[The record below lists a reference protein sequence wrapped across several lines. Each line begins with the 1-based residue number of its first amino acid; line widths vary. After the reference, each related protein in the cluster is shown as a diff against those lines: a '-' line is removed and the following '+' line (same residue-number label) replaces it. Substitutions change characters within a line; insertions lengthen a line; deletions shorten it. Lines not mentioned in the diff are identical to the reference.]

1 MPATD
6 WNLDGKRVAILATH
20 GFEQS
25 ELEEPKRALEEAGA
39 KVDVVAPEGGEIRG
53 WRGDDWGDPVAVD
66 CTLAECSAK
75 DYDGL
80 VLPGGV
86 INPDLLRVEPAALDL
101 IRAFESAGKT
111 VAAICHAPWLLA
123 EADLLRERKA
133 TSYHSIKTDVVNAG
147 AEWVDEPA
155 VTDKKVVTSRN
166 PDDLEA
172 FCDAAIRQIAERPDK
187 ILSA

>member
-1 MPATD
+1 MPASN
-6 WNLDGKRVAILATH
+6 WNLNDKQVAILATH

-25 ELEEPKRALEEAGA
+25 ELEEPKRALEKAGA
-39 KVDVVAPEGGEIRG
+39 KVEVVSPASGEIHG
-53 WRGDDWGDPVAVD
+53 WRGDNWGEPVTVD
-66 CTLAECSAK
+66 RALAEAEAE

-86 INPDLLRVEPAALDL
+86 INPDLLRVQPEALDL

-123 EADLLRERKA
+123 EAGLLRDRKA
-133 TSYHSIKTDVVNAG
+133 TSYHSIKTDVINAG
-147 AEWVDEPA
+147 AEWLDEPA
-155 VTDKKVVTSRN
+155 VTDKKLVTSRN

-172 FCDAAIRQIAERPDK
+172 FCDATIRQIAERPDK
-187 ILSA
+187 VLSA